1 GGGDDERA
9 ARGGLAEDR
18 WLRSGARTRA
28 AEAEIDGLRRV
39 GVVGHAGYGESRS
52 PTHRRDDVGVASA
65 AFAHDANGQY
75 PSVPR
80 SAGHTDAI
88 VRLRRD
94 DSRHA
99 CTVPGAIRDLA
110 GLEADLGDVCVID
123 PVAWIGRVGI
133 ASVSIVCANEARAGL
148 GRNEVISGDQT
159 SAFARRA

>member
-1 GGGDDERA
+1 GRGNRDLRPKVAEADFGADLPYACDSQHSAAVCRRIHGPAFIAGGGDDEHA
-9 ARGGLAEDR
+9 ACSQLADDR
-18 WLRSGARTRA
+18 LIRSGARTLA
-28 AEAEIDGLRRV
+28 AEAEIDDLRRV

-110 GLEADLGDVCVID
+110 GFEADLGDV
-123 PVAWIGRVGI
+123 
-133 ASVSIVCANEARAGL
+133 
-148 GRNEVISGDQT
+148 
-159 SAFARRA
+159 